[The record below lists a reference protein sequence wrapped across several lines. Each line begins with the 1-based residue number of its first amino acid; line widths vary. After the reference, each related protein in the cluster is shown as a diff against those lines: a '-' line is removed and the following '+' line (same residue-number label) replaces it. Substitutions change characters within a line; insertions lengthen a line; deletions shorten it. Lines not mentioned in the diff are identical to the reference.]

1 MLCSFLHLGLAN
13 WRRFAAIVTVP
24 VTRTVGFA
32 GSAEPSGTQAANT
45 GLCFAAYELQERTLA
60 PWELVTQ
67 LRAQVRKAS
76 MMWQGSIW
84 TSWQRDLV
92 EIKIFFFFPSRNI
105 EFSFSIM
112 IFLVSFSFS
121 VRKCQSK
128 DNYKSS
134 KLFSDA
140 STCSQLNNGMYT
152 WPHLHRN
159 QPGKP
164 PERVGLELL
173 EPSWLL
179 TVQGRACVV
188 MPAGMQLL
196 LKSGT

>member
-60 PWELVTQ
+60 PRELVTQ

-92 EIKIFFFFPSRNI
+92 EIKIFFFFSLQGILNSVSRLW
-105 EFSFSIM
+105 FSL
-112 IFLVSFSFS
+112 FLFLFRWGNVRAKIIINPLNYFQMHQRAVSWTMECILD
-121 VRKCQSK
+121 RI
-128 DNYKSS
+128 Y
-134 KLFSDA
+134 
-140 STCSQLNNGMYT
+140 TEISQES
-152 WPHLHRN
+152 H
-159 QPGKP
+159 QK
-164 PERVGLELL
+164 E
-173 EPSWLL
+173 
-179 TVQGRACVV
+179 
-188 MPAGMQLL
+188 
-196 LKSGT
+196 

>member
-1 MLCSFLHLGLAN
+1 MLCSFLHLALAN
-13 WRRFAAIVTVP
+13 WRHFAAIVTVP

-32 GSAEPSGTQAANT
+32 GSAEPSGTQAVNT

-60 PWELVTQ
+60 PRELVTQ
-67 LRAQVRKAS
+67 LLRAQVRKAA
-76 MMWQGSIW
+76 MMWQGSIR
-84 TSWQRDLV
+84 TSWWRDFV
-92 EIKIFFFFPSRNI
+92 EIKISFPSRNT

-112 IFLVSFSFS
+112 IFLVSFSFL

-128 DNYKSS
+128 DNYKSF